1 MMVSFDVVSLFT
13 NVSVSLA
20 TNIVRK
26 RWPELFK
33 IWTGVEED
41 LFFRTLEFC
50 FSSSFLQ
57 FEGKTYSQVEGLAMG
72 SLLSPVIADL
82 VLDELFDLVERRFG
96 TDILFMTKYV
106 DDSLFFIHKR
116 IHGPLLNYLNGFHN
130 RIKFEYENE
139 CNNTV
144 NFA

>member
-1 MMVSFDVVSLFT
+1 MMVSFNIVSLFT

-20 TNIVRK
+20 TNIMRK

-41 LFFRTLEFC
+41 LFFRMLEFC

-57 FEGKTYSQVEGLAMG
+57 FEGKTYSQVEGLAMR
-72 SLLSPVIADL
+72 SPLSPVIADF
-82 VLDELFDLVERRFG
+82 VLEELFDLVESKFG
-96 TDILFMTKYV
+96 TDISFMTKYV

-116 IHGPLLNYLNGFHN
+116 IHGPLLNYLVYFLYTNVFMDL
-130 RIKFEYENE
+130 F
-139 CNNTV
+139 
-144 NFA
+144 